1 MKPFIVCHLML
12 LCVLFCSS
20 CSESQ
25 SQSGAHGIN
34 NQDGAPMTF
43 MELAKRRYAV
53 RKYSDRQ
60 VSKETLVKILE
71 AGNVAPTAM
80 NFQPHRIRVLQ
91 KAEDLAR
98 LDELTHCRYG
108 ASTVLLFTYDADE
121 DWKNPLEEGVHSG
134 VEDVSIVA
142 THIMLQATELGVST
156 IWVNYFA
163 NSELE
168 KAFGI
173 PENEKSVLLMPVGY
187 ASEDSEP
194 SARHFEK
201 KPLEDTVLWN

>member
-1 MKPFIVCHLML
+1 
-12 LCVLFCSS
+12 
-20 CSESQ
+20 
-25 SQSGAHGIN
+25 
-34 NQDGAPMTF
+34 MTF

-80 NFQPHRIRVLQ
+80 NFQPQRIRVLQ
-91 KAEDLAR
+91 NAEDLAR